1 MVARKSTLEKNGVA
15 KDFQGLDIHHS
26 QKRLSQVGLEVK
38 VDGTIQRQ
46 LMFFFKPCT
55 VAAAG
60 FLSINSLIFVWRIA
74 IIILEVGWSPNYDWL
89 VHEPTQLKNIR
100 QNGNL
105 PQVSVKIKKYLKPPP
120 STVYW

>member
-46 LMFFFKPCT
+46 LMFFLNH
-55 VAAAG
+55 V
-60 FLSINSLIFVWRIA
+60 
-74 IIILEVGWSPNYDWL
+74 
-89 VHEPTQLKNIR
+89 QLLL
-100 QNGNL
+100 QDFC
-105 PQVSVKIKKYLKPPP
+105 P
-120 STVYW
+120 STVSSSYGGLLSSS